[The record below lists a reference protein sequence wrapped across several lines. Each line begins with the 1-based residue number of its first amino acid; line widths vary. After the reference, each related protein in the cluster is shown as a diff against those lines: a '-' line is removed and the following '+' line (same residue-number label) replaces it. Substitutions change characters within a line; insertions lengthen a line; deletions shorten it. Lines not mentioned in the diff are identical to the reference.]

1 MEPDH
6 SSRNQNISNFMLHLP
21 ISMQMSIIIFVLN
34 VNPTIKWISYKE
46 WEYIKVWLLKTWITA
61 PCEKVAHVT
70 HTKET

>member
-6 SSRNQNISNFMLHLP
+6 SSTNQNISNFMLHLP
-21 ISMQMSIIIFVLN
+21 ISMQMSIIIVVLN

-61 PCEKVAHVT
+61 PCEKVAHIT
-70 HTKET
+70 HTKEM

>member
-6 SSRNQNISNFMLHLP
+6 SSRNQNISNFTLHLP

-34 VNPTIKWISYKE
+34 VNPTIKWITYKE
-46 WEYIKVWLLKTWITA
+46 WEYIKVWLLKTWITV
-61 PCEKVAHVT
+61 PCEKVAHIT